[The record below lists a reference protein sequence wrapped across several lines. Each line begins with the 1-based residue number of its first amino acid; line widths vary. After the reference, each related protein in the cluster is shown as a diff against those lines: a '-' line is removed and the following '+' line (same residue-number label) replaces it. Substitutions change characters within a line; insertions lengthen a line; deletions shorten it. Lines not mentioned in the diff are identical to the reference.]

1 MPKNSFL
8 KALFP
13 SLKYSL
19 SPIDVNTK
27 GTVKIGKIVPVF
39 ATMLNGKESVEL
51 DESHLIRF
59 MPTNVPVMEGY
70 RVDFDAFAVPLTALA
85 YAERKE
91 RDIIDFHNLA
101 LNGGDSE
108 NPFSLPLEGVLPVVN
123 NIDRGVGDW
132 FRAGSIS
139 DYLGFP
145 SFKAF
150 KDYLR
155 SWVSRTPLFDG
166 SFASRIDVNSVGD
179 GLYRDV
185 FDFVGRAYLGD
196 SALGRSV
203 GSLIITLDGSG
214 RGHGILYYILSNPFT
229 PKSDALYPRVFSEW
243 ASISATDSGFWY
255 YTDYFS
261 QTSGTIR
268 NFNVNIRSL
277 LRYILETYPEVAA
290 YYNWRGVSTA
300 AGVTNFLSS
309 LLLAAESGTLDLNY
323 LGVLYR
329 LYRIDAQTVFNDWFN
344 DEVFGKLIYNER
356 LFAAS
361 LYQNAV
367 VSAGTLYSNGYLP
380 DFRSLSDVDFS
391 YHCAYWKI
399 ISDWYI
405 NTNVDGNPDDFY
417 ISHCRVLSSVDGD
430 SPFVDNEPFVR
441 RWGNDIFT
449 SAVPSAA
456 ADDIKIP
463 VDGTIPELRESNAY
477 QRIKDILRNVGNRA
491 KDVMYGIR
499 GYTPTAQASEMSIP
513 VGTLHSYIGIQSVLQ
528 TSQTTPESAQ
538 ASYSGIGT
546 DSTGGRGRRLLKVI
560 NNSEPV
566 PVVVMVLMSV
576 TQRSAYMQGFPR
588 KFFRNTIYD
597 FAIPELANVGE
608 QAVYTKELF
617 FDYEPSALAP
627 ENDEIWAFNRRYYD
641 WFFEANSVHGEMR
654 DSQDFW
660 HGARIFDSKP
670 ALNSEFIGIQY
681 DADHLSRVFANIS
694 PAADPIVFNISFEGS
709 KVVALPRYIQYE
721 L

>member
-39 ATMLNGKESVEL
+39 ATMLNGKESIEL
-51 DESHLIRF
+51 DESHLVRF

-70 RVDFDAFAVPLTALA
+70 RVDFDAFAVPLTAIA
-85 YAERKE
+85 YAERME
-91 RDIIDFHNLA
+91 RDAIDFHNLA
-101 LNGGDSE
+101 LNPGDE
-108 NPFSLPLEGVLPVVN
+108 LNPFSHQIPDVTDMNGRSQVA
-123 NIDRGVGDW
+123 DY
-132 FRAGSIS
+132 FRSGSLS
-139 DYLGFP
+139 DYLGWP

-150 KDYLR
+150 RDYLR
-155 SWVSRTPLFDG
+155 SWIAKTPLFDG
-166 SFASRIDVNSVGD
+166 SFGNRVYISDEGD
-179 GLYRDV
+179 GLFRDV
-185 FDFVGRAYLGD
+185 FDFVARYFVGFSAYMLSD
-196 SALGRSV
+196 DTATLS
-203 GSLIITLDGSG
+203 LDGSG
-214 RGHGILYYILSNPFT
+214 RGHGQLDYYLSIPFT
-229 PKSDALYPRVFSEW
+229 AKATGLYPRSYSDWSTTVSGPLSGWF
-243 ASISATDSGFWY
+243 ASVSIPAEGSGFSAF
-255 YTDYFS
+255 TVS
-261 QTSGTIR
+261 
-268 NFNVNIRSL
+268 VRSL
-277 LRYILETYPEVAA
+277 LRYICENYTLVAD
-290 YYNWRGVSTA
+290 YYGLNYNGVVPVPTTA
-300 AGVTNFLSS
+300 LNH
-309 LLLAAESGTLDLNY
+309 LLVRAENGELNLNY
-323 LGVLYR
+323 LQVLYE
-329 LYRIDAQTVFNDWFN
+329 LYKIDAQSIFEEWFEKEIVAYFLYNNDLH
-344 DEVFGKLIYNER
+344 EIY
-356 LFAAS
+356 
-361 LYQNAV
+361 
-367 VSAGTLYSNGYLP
+367 VSNGSWMPGNTLAGAGYLP
-380 DFRSLSDVDFS
+380 DLSRLDPVDFS
-391 YHCAYWKI
+391 YHAAYWKI

-405 NTNVDGNPDDFY
+405 NTNVDGNPDEFFVQ
-417 ISHCRVLSSVDGD
+417 HCSILKRFQGDG
-430 SPFVDNEPFVR
+430 FRVDNEPFVR

-463 VDGTIPELRESNAY
+463 VDGTIPELREANSY

-546 DSTGGRGRRLLKVI
+546 DSTGGRGRRILKVI

-670 ALNSEFIGIQY
+670 ALNPEFIGIQY